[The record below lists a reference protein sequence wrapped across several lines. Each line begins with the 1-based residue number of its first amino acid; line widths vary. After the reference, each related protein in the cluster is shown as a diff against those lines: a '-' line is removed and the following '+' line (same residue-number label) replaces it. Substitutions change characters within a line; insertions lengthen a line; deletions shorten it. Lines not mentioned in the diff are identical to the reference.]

1 MEGKTKVMGK
11 AWAESLR
18 LENIASHRQTL
29 QILLGENKACTFEI
43 GCGHGHWLAA
53 YAQKHPEEFCLG
65 IDLITDRIEK
75 CQRKKTKQKI
85 TNIGFIKA
93 EASEL
98 MDALSSEI
106 TFTKIFILYPDPW
119 PKKRHHK
126 NRFIQTE
133 NLTRLANHS
142 AIGAKLHFRT
152 DDENYFEWTLAELK
166 KHPQWR
172 ILNEAVWPFET
183 ETFFE
188 KILKAKRDIVAEKI
202 L

>member
-29 QILLGENKACTFEI
+29 AHLLGERKNCTFEI

-53 YAQKHPEEFCLG
+53 YAQQHPEEFCLG

-85 TNIGFIKA
+85 ANIGFIKA

-98 MDALSSEI
+98 MDALSPEV
-106 TFTKIFILYPDPW
+106 TFSKIFILYPDPW

-126 NRFIQTE
+126 NRFIQPE
-133 NLTRLANHS
+133 NLSRLAEHS
-142 AIGAKLHFRT
+142 SLGAKLHFRT
-152 DDENYFEWTLAELK
+152 DDENYFAWTLAELK
-166 KHPQWR
+166 KHPRWR
-172 ILNEAVWPFET
+172 ILDDSPWPFET

-188 KILKAKRDIVAEKI
+188 KILKAKRDVIAEKI
-202 L
+202 T